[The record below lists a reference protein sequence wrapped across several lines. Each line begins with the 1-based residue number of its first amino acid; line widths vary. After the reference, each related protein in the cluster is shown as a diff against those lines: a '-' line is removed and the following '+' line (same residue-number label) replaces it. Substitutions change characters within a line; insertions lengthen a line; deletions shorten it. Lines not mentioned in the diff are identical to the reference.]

1 MEALFRMVMLAK
13 FGYNVPSTFR
23 GDVENVKKLTTVDDD
38 ERTND
43 DKHGS
48 SLTTPI
54 RLLEENNW
62 KKTINGHGQH
72 IIAHAYMYD
81 IRVVRG
87 LIDIVVVLLIST
99 SWTPMLERAGSIPSC
114 DSMRLGCQVP
124 ADWRWFINFPT
135 IKLGKSRYRLYW
147 VESTI
152 NQELKKIHVGHNYK
166 QSVQIT

>member
-1 MEALFRMVMLAK
+1 MFY
-13 FGYNVPSTFR
+13 FTY
-23 GDVENVKKLTTVDDD
+23 TTMIRFPVI
-38 ERTND
+38 
-43 DKHGS
+43 
-48 SLTTPI
+48 SLLI
-54 RLLEENNW
+54 W
-62 KKTINGHGQH
+62 G
-72 IIAHAYMYD
+72 
-81 IRVVRG
+81 VVRG

-152 NQELKKIHVGHNYK
+152 NQEFKKKKKNLVNMTLITLKFHINCIYFNLCHIHVHTYVVLVFLKVPYVRGNIDRLK
-166 QSVQIT
+166 T